1 MGQAGE
7 PVTPPGAAS
16 TVIDPYRQFWFSLPP
31 GWQVQQPP
39 PTEDALELDMPF
51 PRQYATLSTEIVRD
65 DVTLD
70 EYVTVSLAR
79 VQQNHPQYRLDPATV
94 QPITLGGKPGRTYSL
109 SDEQGGVPIRVMRF
123 VTLDANVAYMFTL
136 IAPEADA
143 DAFAAQAQVMWDTFT
158 FTTSR

>member
-1 MGQAGE
+1 
-7 PVTPPGAAS
+7 
-16 TVIDPYRQFWFSLPP
+16 
-31 GWQVQQPP
+31 
-39 PTEDALELDMPF
+39 MPF

-136 IAPEADA
+136 IAPETDA